1 MNADLGLLILR
12 VGAGA
17 MMLTHGWPKL
27 QKLLHGDLK
36 FADPIG
42 IGAPATLVVAVLS
55 EFLCSALVVV
65 GYKTRLAALPVV
77 ATMAVASGIVHRAD
91 PWGEKELAAL
101 YAVTFLAIAL
111 LGGGRFALDSRFG
124 LKKKRK

>member
-12 VGAGA
+12 LGAGG

-27 QKLLHGDLK
+27 QKVLHGDWK

-42 IGAPATLVVAVLS
+42 IGAPATLVLAVFAELV
-55 EFLCSALVVV
+55 CSALVVV
-65 GYKTRLAALPVV
+65 GYKTKLAALPVL
-77 ATMAVASGIVHRAD
+77 ATMAVAVGIVHRAD
-91 PWGEKELAAL
+91 PFGDKEPAAL
-101 YAVTFLAIAL
+101 FGVAFLAIAL